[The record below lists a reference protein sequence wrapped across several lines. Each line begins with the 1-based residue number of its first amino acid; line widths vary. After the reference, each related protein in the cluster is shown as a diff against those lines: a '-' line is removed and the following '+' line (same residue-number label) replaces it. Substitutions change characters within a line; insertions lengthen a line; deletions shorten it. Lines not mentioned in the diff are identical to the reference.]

1 MWGTFPKGSI
11 VCLCSPARLSCKRPG
26 LCRYAG
32 EGKKH
37 DWRGKPFGKL
47 KRPPCGAI
55 PGSGL
60 PEISTEA
67 ELARNEGRG
76 YETGEQLLARILKE
90 RRAKWEADHLAK
102 MHASGKPPKNDDCK
116 KKYKEPNHPIR
127 AIYQAARRVGLG
139 GLATACVHRWRNNQ
153 RSKEGCKG
161 RYQRDSVTPESPLPQ
176 LVRRLVC
183 HSFPFGFG
191 LRAMSFRCTRFPET
205 VDPSPAA
212 ATLPRS
218 RACTESSLFRATL
231 RQALGK
237 VRQISLVAF
246 PKRIA

>member
-1 MWGTFPKGSI
+1 VQYRAAVSPK
-11 VCLCSPARLSCKRPG
+11 SPP
-26 LCRYAG
+26 
-32 EGKKH
+32 
-37 DWRGKPFGKL
+37 
-47 KRPPCGAI
+47 
-55 PGSGL
+55 
-60 PEISTEA
+60 EA

-76 YETGEQLLARILKE
+76 CETGEQLLARILKE

-102 MHASGKPPKNDDCK
+102 MHASGKPPKNDDYK
-116 KKYKEPNHPIR
+116 KKYKEPNDPIR

-139 GLATACVHRWRNNQ
+139 GLATACVHRWRNTQ

-161 RYQRDSVTPESPLPQ
+161 RYQQRHTRSTTSADWSVAWSAIPFLLVLGFVLCPFAAQDFPKQ
-176 LVRRLVC
+176 LIRR
-183 HSFPFGFG
+183 
-191 LRAMSFRCTRFPET
+191 
-205 VDPSPAA
+205 PAA